1 MIETFRSYQVLL
13 ITQSQFRNSRTS
25 AAESRPSTAVGAA
38 RSSCCAFANPFAF
51 ARLRPAIPTR
61 LTSRADRRSGTVD
74 WAMAPYPPR
83 IRMSK
88 APPSSR
94 KPGRHLP
101 FSQPHPSGNRA
112 AARSPEP
119 ARTSATLTPNA
130 GPYPTTHAGIG
141 DNRGRLAR
149 DVDGKNLGAS
159 HSVDLRQKDRE
170 EPVERGET
178 TEQKEDA
185 DQIDPEGSRESH
197 PGAMSGRRDEV
208 ENPHRKKAPL
218 LDA

>member
-1 MIETFRSYQVLL
+1 MIGTFRSYQVLL

-25 AAESRPSTAVGAA
+25 AAESRASTAIGAA
-38 RSSCCAFANPFAF
+38 RSSCCAFATPSAF

-101 FSQPHPSGNRA
+101 FSGPHLSGSRA
-112 AARSPEP
+112 AARRPEP

-130 GPYPTTHAGIG
+130 GAYPRSCAVNPPRSGP
-141 DNRGRLAR
+141 R
-149 DVDGKNLGAS
+149 
-159 HSVDLRQKDRE
+159 
-170 EPVERGET
+170 
-178 TEQKEDA
+178 
-185 DQIDPEGSRESH
+185 IDPKPWTALELAGSQPADRTPPQGSYSDYW
-197 PGAMSGRRDEV
+197 GAPRS
-208 ENPHRKKAPL
+208 
-218 LDA
+218 